1 MFGKTSTEL
10 LNKAVT
16 PEEIIE
22 IPTDELVALLKK
34 SSRGRFGLEKAEQIK
49 GLAKTSFGITI
60 STSALT
66 MQLRQL
72 LEMIELLE
80 RQLTELETEIDGYLL
95 KMDSCITTCPGIG
108 NVLGA
113 IILSEIGDISR
124 FSEPKKLVAFV
135 GIDPSVKQSGEFV
148 GTQNKMSKRG
158 SPHLRRAIWLAA
170 NVAAFHDP
178 VLSAFY
184 QKKRNEGKHHYT
196 ALGAVARKLT
206 FIIYAVL
213 RDKKPYVP
221 NC

>member
-1 MFGKTSTEL
+1 
-10 LNKAVT
+10 
-16 PEEIIE
+16 
-22 IPTDELVALLKK
+22 
-34 SSRGRFGLEKAEQIK
+34 
-49 GLAKTSFGITI
+49 
-60 STSALT
+60 

-80 RQLTELETEIDGYLL
+80 RQLVELECEIEVYLS
-95 KMDSCITTCPGIG
+95 KMNTSITSIPGIG
-108 NVLGA
+108 DILGA

-170 NVAAFHDP
+170 TVAAFHDP
-178 VLSAFY
+178 VLMTYY
-184 QKKRNEGKHHYT
+184 QKKRAEGKHHYT
-196 ALGAVARKLT
+196 AIGAVARKLT
-206 FIIYAVL
+206 MIIYAVL
-213 RDKKPYVP
+213 RDNKPYVP